1 MNIDHVI
8 YKMPVHTANGD
19 ASPDTIKAYVR
30 AARFLINWTKTHSK
44 NIETFTGEDAREYVY
59 DMYQQGS
66 KRDTVNQRIAGARA
80 FYRTA
85 IAIGE
90 FTADNPFNA
99 IKGKLSDP
107 DAAQTKYFTPEEV
120 QKIYD
125 TCQTDRDRA
134 IILLMAVEGLRTIE
148 VVRLKVQHV
157 DFKNARILVH
167 GKGNHNDFIYPSD
180 KTLSTLNVV
189 IGTATAGEVF
199 RNELDGSP
207 ITRDGIRYIVNSIL
221 RRAGLKKN
229 GNSCHA
235 LRHSC
240 GTNLYAATKDI
251 RLVQE
256 TLRHQSPQ
264 VTARYSHVVNR
275 RNATSVIEPA

>member
-107 DAAQTKYFTPEEV
+107 DAAQTKYYTPEEV

-207 ITRDGIRYIVNSIL
+207 ITRDGVRYIVNSIL

>member
-8 YKMPVHTANGD
+8 YKMPVYTANGD

-30 AARFLINWTKTHSK
+30 AARFLVNWTKTHNK
-44 NIETFTGEDAREYVY
+44 EIATLTGEDARDYVY

-85 IAIGE
+85 IATGE

-107 DAAQTKYFTPEEV
+107 DAAQTKYFTPDEV

-125 TCQTDRDRA
+125 ACQTDRDRA

-148 VVRLKVQHV
+148 ITRLKVQHV

-167 GKGNHNDFIYPSD
+167 GKGNHNDFIYPAD
-180 KTLSTLNVV
+180 KTLSTLNAV

-207 ITRDGIRYIVNSIL
+207 LTRDGVRYIVNSIL
-221 RRAGLKKN
+221 RRVGLKKN

-256 TLRHQSPQ
+256 TLRHQSPE

>member
-30 AARFLINWTKTHSK
+30 AARFLINWTKTHNK
-44 NIETFTGEDAREYVY
+44 QIETFTGEDARDYVY

-207 ITRDGIRYIVNSIL
+207 LTRDGIRYIVNSIL

-275 RNATSVIEPA
+275 RNATSIIEPA

>member
-1 MNIDHVI
+1 MNIDHII
-8 YKMPVHTANGD
+8 YKMPVHTASGD

-30 AARFLINWTKTHSK
+30 AARFLINWAKTHSK
-44 NIETFTGEDAREYVY
+44 NIETFTGEDARDYVY

-90 FTADNPFNA
+90 FAADNPFNA

-207 ITRDGIRYIVNSIL
+207 ITRDGVRYIVNSIL

-256 TLRHQSPQ
+256 TLRHQSPE

>member
-1 MNIDHVI
+1 MNIAHVI
-8 YKMPVHTANGD
+8 YKMPVHTAGGD

-30 AARFLINWTKTHSK
+30 NARHFVNWIEARAKTPD
-44 NIETFTGEDAREYVY
+44 TATPEDARDYVF
-59 DMYQQGS
+59 DCYQQGS

-90 FTADNPFNA
+90 FAGDNPFDYV
-99 IKGKLSDP
+99 KGKISDP
-107 DAAQTKYFTPEEV
+107 DAAQTKYYTPEEV

-125 TCQTDRDRA
+125 TCQTPRDRA

-148 VVRLKVQHV
+148 VTRLKVQHV
-157 DFKNARILVH
+157 DFQNARIFIH
-167 GKGNHNDFIYPSD
+167 GKGNHDAYIYPAE
-180 KTLSTLNVV
+180 KTLDTLNTV
-189 IGTATAGEVF
+189 IGTATTGEIF

-207 ITRDGIRYIVNSIL
+207 LTRDGIRYIVNSIL

-275 RNATSVIEPA
+275 KNATSVITPA

>member
-30 AARFLINWTKTHSK
+30 AARFLINWTKTHNK
-44 NIETFTGEDAREYVY
+44 QIETFTGEDARDYVY

-85 IAIGE
+85 IAISE

-180 KTLSTLNVV
+180 KTLSALNVV

-207 ITRDGIRYIVNSIL
+207 LTRDGIRYIVNSIL

-256 TLRHQSPQ
+256 TLRHQSPE

-275 RNATSVIEPA
+275 RNATSVIEPK

>member
-30 AARFLINWTKTHSK
+30 AARFLINWTKTHNK
-44 NIETFTGEDAREYVY
+44 NIETFTGEDARDYVY

-148 VVRLKVQHV
+148 VTRLKVQHV

-207 ITRDGIRYIVNSIL
+207 ITRDGVRYIVNSIL

-264 VTARYSHVVNR
+264 VTARYSHVINR